1 MRSLGIEK
9 IPSEGM
15 SDYQNGMT
23 ERRFSPYSDNGGS
36 VVAIAGEDFVVIA
49 SDTRLSGHGY
59 AILSRDQPKLF
70 KLSDKTVLGSTGC
83 QCDILTFCKV
93 AEMRLKTYR
102 HTHNK
107 AMSTPAAAQMM
118 ATMLYH
124 KRFFPYYISNIL
136 GGLDENGKGCVYS
149 YDPVGH
155 SEKATYR
162 AGGSAVSLL
171 QPLLDNQVG
180 LMNME
185 NIDKKPISMENAIN
199 IIHDV
204 FISAAEREIHTGD
217 GIHLNIITKDGIQEQ
232 RLPLRRD

>member
-1 MRSLGIEK
+1 MG
-9 IPSEGM
+9 
-15 SDYQNGMT
+15 
-23 ERRFSPYSDNGGS
+23 
-36 VVAIAGEDFVVIA
+36 IAGEDFVVIA

-107 AMSTPAAAQMM
+107 SMSTPAAAQMM

-136 GGLDENGKGCVYS
+136 AGLDENGKGCVYS

-185 NIDKKPISMENAIN
+185 NVDKKPISMENAIN

-217 GIHLNIITKDGIQEQ
+217 GIELNIITKDGVQQ
-232 RLPLRRD
+232 QGLPLRRD